1 MTYSTHTH
9 TRPGTVRACP
19 DDIRLTIAVRL
30 VSWAACYDFGGPG
43 AADHPATEQPMKRK
57 AASLHQRRRRET
69 SRSRWAEVPMTV
81 ADPDLRR
88 PWAEGTGMDR
98 E

>member
-57 AASLHQRRRRET
+57 QPVSINAADGRLPVL
-69 SRSRWAEVPMTV
+69 AG
-81 ADPDLRR
+81 LRFR
-88 PWAEGTGMDR
+88 
-98 E
+98 